1 MDTAQCRALFEQC
14 DSNGDGLIC
23 LDDLLTV
30 FGGSEGG
37 FSDDDLKEV
46 MLQLDSG
53 GRVRSRASAGRT
65 ANAGARARAR
75 GGGHS
80 SQLSF

>member
-53 GRVRSRASAGRT
+53 SRVRT
-65 ANAGARARAR
+65 
-75 GGGHS
+75 
-80 SQLSF
+80 

>member
-1 MDTAQCRALFEQC
+1 MDTGELFKQC

-23 LDDLLTV
+23 LGDLLTV

-53 GRVRSRASAGRT
+53 GSVRRKCRSVG
-65 ANAGARARAR
+65 GG

-80 SQLSF
+80 LQTLSF